1 MDDIFDKVR
10 EYAYKSKDEASK
22 LTKQVIGKTGNI
34 ITQTKLN
41 FTVSDIE
48 SKIKDIYTEI
58 GKRVYER
65 YEAEGTICE
74 PMDDLCSKIDDL
86 KAEAEDL
93 KEKLAE
99 LKDSLKCPKCG
110 EFNKSSAV
118 FCSKCGTELKTT
130 EDKADEVT
138 EQFEADY
145 EEDDS
150 QVVIIK
156 PKKPEG
162 KE

>member
-58 GKRVYER
+58 GKKVYEQ
-65 YEAEGTICE
+65 YETEGNISDS
-74 PMDDLCSKIDDL
+74 MSDLCSKIDDL

-99 LKDSLKCPKCG
+99 LKDSVKCPKCG
-110 EFNKSSAV
+110 EFNKNTAV
-118 FCSKCGTELKTT
+118 FCSKCGTELKAT
-130 EDKADEVT
+130 EDKGDEAT
-138 EQFEADY
+138 EQFAADD
-145 EEDDS
+145 EEDYS
-150 QVVIIK
+150 QVVTIK

-162 KE
+162 RE